1 MNNKQLKILWLG
13 IGIFALV
20 GLFPPTGSSQWPYV
34 CMLLGAKVDVVCL
47 CIHWAAIAVVT
58 GGLIYTLKVDPK
70 LKDTT
75 NKACFLVALAG
86 LLVGSSIVFLAGI
99 MNIIAD
105 RLR

>member
-1 MNNKQLKILWLG
+1 MWLG

-20 GLFPPTGSSQWPYV
+20 GLFPPTGSSQQPYV
-34 CMLLGAKVDVVCL
+34 CILLGTDVDVIYL
-47 CIHWAAIAVVT
+47 CIHWVIIAVVT

-105 RLR
+105 KFR